1 MDRTIV
7 FYHGDCPDGFGG
19 AYSAWK
25 KFGDTVEYRGL
36 SRDKPAPTDI
46 EGAVLYFIDFCY
58 DQPTMD
64 RIVAEAKSVIV
75 LDHHEGVRSVI
86 ESMPEYRYSEDKSG
100 ATVAW
105 EYFHPGVPAPKLLQY
120 VEDGDLY
127 RHALPHAHQVL
138 SYCYMQPFTF
148 QDWEK
153 LIPELEDPKRFAEI
167 VAIGQAYTDHS
178 VYLVQEIA
186 KRAEL
191 VTFEGYTVYLASCS
205 KFHASFVG
213 HTLAKKKGPL
223 ALIATVKPDHLR
235 VSMRG
240 DGSVDLTKIAQ
251 KYGGNGHP
259 NAAAFSIPL
268 GEPVPWTRADESPRD

>member
-7 FYHGDCPDGFGG
+7 LYHGDCPDGFGG

-25 KFGDTVEYRGL
+25 KFGDSVEYRGL
-36 SRDKPAPTDI
+36 SREKPAPSDI

-58 DQPTMD
+58 DQATMD
-64 RIVAEAKSVIV
+64 RIVSQAKSVTV

-86 ESMPEYRYSEDKSG
+86 ESMPEYRYNENKSG
-100 ATVAW
+100 ATLAW
-105 EYFHPGVPAPKLLQY
+105 EYFHPGVPVPKLLRY

-148 QDWEK
+148 ENWDK
-153 LIPELEDPKRFAEI
+153 LIPELEDPKRLSEI
-167 VAIGQAYTDHS
+167 AAIGQAYADHS
-178 VYLVQEIA
+178 VYLVNEIA
-186 KRAEL
+186 RRAEL
-191 VTFEGYTVYLASCS
+191 VVFEGYTVYLASCS
-205 KFHASFVG
+205 KLHASFVG

-223 ALIATVKPDHLR
+223 ALIATVKPDHVR

-268 GEPVPWTRADESPRD
+268 GTPAPWKPADEHPRN